1 MIPLRLSLKNF
12 LCYGEG
18 LPSLELEGIHVACL
32 CGQNGHGKSAL
43 LDAMTWALW
52 GKARG
57 KSQDELVRFGYDDM
71 LVELEFLARDTCYRV
86 VRRHSNGNG
95 RRHQGASDLQFQISS
110 GEGFQPIT
118 GNTIRETQAKI
129 DHATGMDYD
138 TFINSAFLLQGR
150 ADEFTNKTPGDRKEV
165 LAKIMG
171 LELYD
176 RLEEA
181 ARELARERRAHAEA
195 IGGDLE
201 RMRLEVSR
209 IDGYESE
216 LEDLKRSLAVLAGRL
231 DTTKRTVETLKL
243 RVEDLKRQ
251 LAELEEAKR
260 RVPAVEDELSRI
272 DTEMES
278 RRGLISAYQTL
289 VDQKEEIES
298 RFRQLEGLRSRH
310 AELEWSRD
318 QHDGIAR
325 EKADLEGKVAA
336 ARARL
341 EERAGSLKRRIDD
354 ELRPLADSG
363 SHIAEKLEEARAY
376 LSGLASEEHSISQRR
391 GRLNDLASQI
401 GQYEGTERQLM
412 VEGKDL
418 RSKLELIESSDQRA
432 TCPVCSTQLGARER
446 QELVESYGFQIQEK
460 LDLYR
465 SNQVRMKAAQE
476 GKGNLELELPR
487 LEKDLAR
494 SRDEANRTVVL
505 LERQRDD
512 SANASKEQD
521 QLGQELVQ
529 VTRALE
535 DGSYA
540 REERGEIGELDS
552 RLEALGYDRE
562 AHQRHSEWV
571 QEFQPSEERHRH
583 LTEALERLPQET
595 QSLTLA
601 QDMHQVRQ
609 RELLELQTRTA
620 ETESQVMELP
630 QGETKLKAEE
640 GEYRKLQDSHEELFR
655 KQVKS
660 ESDLENLRKMG
671 RQLDQKE
678 AVLRTS
684 LEEQDIYEELRRAFG
699 KAGVQ
704 AMLIETVLPS
714 IEEEANLLL
723 GRMTDNRMN
732 LKLETQRER
741 RSRKGDPIE
750 TLEILISDEL
760 GPRSYEVFSGGEAFR
775 INLALR
781 IALSKVLAHRKGAPL
796 PTLFIDEGFGT
807 QDAAGRERI
816 LDVISAIEGDFEK
829 IIVITHME
837 ELKEA
842 FPARIEVEKGEGGSR
857 FSISY
862 A

>member
-1 MIPLRLSLKNF
+1 MIPLKLSLKNF

-18 LPSLELEGIHVACL
+18 LPPLDLAGIHVACL

-71 LVELEFLARDTCYRV
+71 LVELEFLARDARYRV
-86 VRRHSNGNG
+86 VRRHSTGTG
-95 RRHQGASDLQFQISS
+95 RRRQGASDLQFQISS
-110 GEGFQPIT
+110 GDGFQPIT
-118 GNTIRETQAKI
+118 GNTMTETQTKI
-129 DHATGMDYD
+129 NEATGMDYD

-150 ADEFTNKTPGDRKEV
+150 ADEFTNKTPGARKEV

-181 ARELARERRAHAEA
+181 ARDLARERRAHAEA

-209 IDGYESE
+209 IDGYQSE
-216 LEDLKRSLAVLAGRL
+216 LEDLKGSLAEVAGRL
-231 DTTKRTVETLKL
+231 GTSKQTVETLNL
-243 RVEDLKRQ
+243 RVEDLRRQ

-260 RVPAVEDELSRI
+260 RVPAVEEELSRLEK
-272 DTEMES
+272 EMES
-278 RRGLISAYQTL
+278 RRGLISAYQAL

-310 AELEWSRD
+310 AELERSRD

-354 ELRPLADSG
+354 ELKPLADSG
-363 SHIAEKLEEARAY
+363 PHIAEKLEEARAY
-376 LSGLASEEHSISQRR
+376 LSGLTSEEHSISQRR

-401 GQYEGTERQLM
+401 GQYEVTDRQLTS
-412 VEGKDL
+412 EGKDL
-418 RSKLELIESSDQRA
+418 RSKLELIESSDQGA

-446 QELVESYGFQIQEK
+446 QELVDSYGIQVQEK
-460 LDLYR
+460 RDLYR
-465 SNQVRMKAAQE
+465 SNQVRLKAAQE
-476 GKGNLELELPR
+476 EKGKLELELPR

-494 SRDEANRTVVL
+494 SRDEANKTVVL

-512 SANASKEQD
+512 SDTAGKEQD

-529 VTRALE
+529 VTRAVE
-535 DGSYA
+535 TGAYA
-540 REERGEIGELDS
+540 HEEQGKIAELDG
-552 RLEALGYDRE
+552 RLEVLSYDRE
-562 AHQRHSEWV
+562 AHQRLSEWV
-571 QEFQPSEERHRH
+571 QELQPSEEHHRH
-583 LTEALERLPQET
+583 LVDALDRLPQET

-609 RELLELQTRTA
+609 RELSELRSRTA
-620 ETESQVMELP
+620 EMGSQVLELP
-630 QGETKLKAEE
+630 QWETELQAAERE
-640 GEYRKLQDSHEELFR
+640 SRELEARHQELFR

-660 ESDLENLRKMG
+660 ESDLENLRKME
-671 RQLDQKE
+671 RQLDEKE

-699 KAGVQ
+699 KGGVQ

-741 RSRKGDPIE
+741 RSRRGDAIE

-760 GPRSYEVFSGGEAFR
+760 GPRSYELFSGGEAFR

-842 FPARIEVEKGEGGSR
+842 FPVRIEVEKGERGSH
-857 FSISY
+857 FSVSY